1 MGANKRELVEKMKAK
16 TSGSNNQIMLT
27 WCDNG
32 TVDGKF
38 MEGVV
43 YSLLTAGLPITS
55 AQRVQ
60 GNQIG
65 RQRDTAFDTWHKKTD
80 FDWIL
85 WVDSDIVLTNE
96 SLKKVWDSADPV
108 ERPVVSGTYF
118 ISKQMESSI
127 MQPYPALFT
136 AHESGDKYTMTYVHP
151 LPHDQL
157 IPIDYAGFGFLLMHR
172 NAADKI
178 REFHGDKAL
187 FMETDSGG
195 SDGKDRFIGED
206 IQFFMN
212 MKDAGVPLYGHT
224 GATVKHMKRFAFDE
238 EFYKLYW
245 ITMMNSIKAQGQAQ
259 AE

>member
-1 MGANKRELVEKMKAK
+1 MADNKRELVEKMKAK

-96 SLKKVWDSADPV
+96 SLKKV
-108 ERPVVSGTYF
+108 
-118 ISKQMESSI
+118 
-127 MQPYPALFT
+127 
-136 AHESGDKYTMTYVHP
+136 
-151 LPHDQL
+151 
-157 IPIDYAGFGFLLMHR
+157 
-172 NAADKI
+172 
-178 REFHGDKAL
+178 
-187 FMETDSGG
+187 
-195 SDGKDRFIGED
+195 
-206 IQFFMN
+206 
-212 MKDAGVPLYGHT
+212 
-224 GATVKHMKRFAFDE
+224 
-238 EFYKLYW
+238 
-245 ITMMNSIKAQGQAQ
+245 
-259 AE
+259 